1 MQKDEKV
8 SGDVQE
14 ERHGEQELPSA
25 GPHAKPSLT
34 NPDATPR
41 ARARCRR
48 KTMIRSR
55 LRPAET
61 GNSTTIERASA
72 LHEPAVSAPSVPRIV
87 IVGGGFGGLEAAKS
101 LAGLDAE
108 VILID
113 QKNHHCFQPL
123 LYQVATA
130 ALSPA
135 DVAWPIR
142 GILHRQRNAR
152 VILAHVTGIDAG
164 RKRVYAAPIDAR
176 LHPER
181 IEIAYDYLVLATGST
196 HSYFGHEEWA
206 GVAPGLKRIE
216 DAIEIRRRILLAFE
230 EAEIAP
236 EEERRAL
243 LTFVIVG
250 GGPTG
255 VEMAG
260 AIAEIARQT
269 LVSDFRSIDPRLSRV
284 VLVEAGPRIL
294 PSFPE
299 DLSEYAV
306 ATLRRMGVEVLV
318 STKVT
323 QCDPDG
329 VSFGDH
335 RMESRTLIWA
345 AGVVAS
351 PAANWIGAEQ
361 DRAGR
366 IKVAADLS
374 VPARPE
380 IFAIGDTAAV
390 IDAAGSPVPGLAP
403 AAKQMGRYVGRSI
416 TRRIRGGA
424 ALPAF
429 RYRDYGNL
437 ATIGRKAAVVAL
449 GRLHLTGLIGWLFWS
464 SVHIYFLISLR
475 NRFIVAL
482 QWSWNYIT
490 FQRSAR
496 LIT

>member
-1 MQKDEKV
+1 VE
-8 SGDVQE
+8 
-14 ERHGEQELPSA
+14 A
-25 GPHAKPSLT
+25 
-34 NPDATPR
+34 
-41 ARARCRR
+41 
-48 KTMIRSR
+48 
-55 LRPAET
+55 
-61 GNSTTIERASA
+61 STHSVTIEPTGALREPGVRAS
-72 LHEPAVSAPSVPRIV
+72 SVPRIV

-101 LAGLDAE
+101 LARLDVE
-108 VILID
+108 VVLID
-113 QKNHHCFQPL
+113 EKNHHCFQPL

-152 VILAHVTGIDAG
+152 VILAHVTGIDVE
-164 RKRVYAAPIDAR
+164 RKQVYAAPIDAR
-176 LHPER
+176 LLPER
-181 IEIAYDYLVLATGST
+181 IEIAYDYLVLATGAT

-206 GVAPGLKRIE
+206 GVAPGLKRIQ
-216 DAIEIRRRILLAFE
+216 DALEIRRRILLAFE

-243 LTFVIVG
+243 LTFVVVG

-269 LVSDFRSIDPRLSRV
+269 LISDFRSIDPRLSRV

-299 DLSEYAV
+299 DLSGYA
-306 ATLRRMGVEVLV
+306 AAALQRMGVEVLV

-323 QCDPDG
+323 NCDSEG
-329 VSFGDH
+329 VSFGDA
-335 RMESRTLIWA
+335 RLESRTLIWA

-351 PAANWIGAEQ
+351 PAANWVGAEQ

-366 IKVAADLS
+366 IKVAPDLS
-374 VPARPE
+374 VPGRPE
-380 IFAIGDTAAV
+380 IFAVGDTAAV
-390 IDAAGSPVPGLAP
+390 VDAAGSPVPGIAP

-416 TRRIRGGA
+416 AQRIRGGA
-424 ALPAF
+424 APPAF
-429 RYRDYGNL
+429 RYRDLGNL

-449 GRLHLTGLIGWLFWS
+449 GRLHLTGGIGWLFWS
-464 SVHIYFLISLR
+464 AVHIYFLISLR

-482 QWSWNYIT
+482 QWLWNYIT